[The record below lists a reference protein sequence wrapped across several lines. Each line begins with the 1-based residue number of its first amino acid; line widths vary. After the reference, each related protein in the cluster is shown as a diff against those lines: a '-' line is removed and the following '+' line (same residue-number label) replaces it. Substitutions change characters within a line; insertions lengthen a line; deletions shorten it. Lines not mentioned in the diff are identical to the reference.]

1 MVAILLTWPINS
13 GVYYGITLNAK
24 NLSGNFYLN
33 LLISGLIEIPA
44 ILFVIFSISKWE
56 VGRKKILMFTFALCA
71 GLMGFIAA
79 IQVEIQY
86 IQRYILKGNPLQFFL
101 FFRTF

>member
-71 GLMGFIAA
+71 GLMGLIAA
-79 IQVEIQY
+79 IQVEI
-86 IQRYILKGNPLQFFL
+86 
-101 FFRTF
+101 

>member
-71 GLMGFIAA
+71 GLMGLIPA
-79 IQVEIQY
+79 IQVEI
-86 IQRYILKGNPLQFFL
+86 
-101 FFRTF
+101 